1 VGKLELVADRFTAFT
16 QQHPATKLMLP
27 RPVRISMVVVAEG
40 NII

>member
-27 RPVRISMVVVAEG
+27 LFVRISMVGVSDG
-40 NII
+40 